1 MKSPHD
7 VHISLAPDEKYEPG
21 VNEDDVY
28 EFVVG
33 GWANTKSVIRR
44 GNQGREL
51 ATAPVSHPV
60 LTFNLELVLLIPDTI
75 YRLLTLYQLRNTEV
89 SGFTQHW

>member
-7 VHISLAPDEKYEPG
+7 VHLSLAPDEKYEPG

-60 LTFNLELVLLIPDTI
+60 YKIIFFL
-75 YRLLTLYQLRNTEV
+75 
-89 SGFTQHW
+89 

>member
-7 VHISLAPDEKYEPG
+7 VHLALAPDEKYEPG
-21 VNEDDVY
+21 VNKEDVY
-28 EFVVG
+28 EVVVG

-51 ATAPVSHPV
+51 ATA
-60 LTFNLELVLLIPDTI
+60 
-75 YRLLTLYQLRNTEV
+75 EV
-89 SGFTQHW
+89 MYVAHDEF

>member
-1 MKSPHD
+1 MKSPPD
-7 VHISLAPDEKYEPG
+7 VHLALAPDEKYEEG
-21 VNEDDVY
+21 VNEEDVY

-51 ATAPVSHPV
+51 ANA
-60 LTFNLELVLLIPDTI
+60 
-75 YRLLTLYQLRNTEV
+75 EV
-89 SGFTQHW
+89 KLP

>member
-21 VNEDDVY
+21 VKEDDVY

-51 ATAPVSHPV
+51 ATAPVSHPQNEFFR
-60 LTFNLELVLLIPDTI
+60 TS
-75 YRLLTLYQLRNTEV
+75 Q
-89 SGFTQHW
+89 